1 MTTTITTLYGT
12 FNAEQLKA
20 LKGVI
25 DEINVS
31 QTKIDFEKQVQKE
44 IIDIA
49 YDNFKI
55 PKKIIA
61 RMAKVKHKQN
71 FSTEVA
77 ENKEFEALFEVIS
90 EVK

>member
-1 MTTTITTLYGT
+1 MATEITTLYGT
-12 FNAEQLKA
+12 YNEEKLKA
-20 LKGVI
+20 IKSAI

-31 QTKIDFEKQVQKE
+31 QTKIDFEKQLQKE
-44 IIDIA
+44 IIDVA
-49 YDNFKI
+49 FDNFKI

-61 RMAKVKHKQN
+61 RMAKVKYKQN

-77 ENKEFEALFEVIS
+77 EQKEFEALFEVLS